1 MHQCLKPNWRTLRA
15 EERKKL
21 IPGSIV
27 ALKGGRHGKYCADEG
42 NKIKCNRGGIGPWE
56 KFKVVDAGSGRIGLK
71 GGKNGFRKF
80 CADEGN
86 TIKCN
91 RGGIGPWEKFQ
102 VHKAGHGKIA
112 LRGGRHR
119 KVCADEGN
127 TVKCN
132 RGGIGPWEKFTVK
145 CLSGSCKKKKS
156 KQRSGAYYQMKKG
169 SCCCPAADR
178 ITSHKDC
185 KKAHDALG
193 LDRSKTWTGQHGGIP
208 GGCSTKHWGAGG
220 FLHWETSGKS
230 GKARGDLTPICKKSS
245 DFVVFEGQGHCR
257 HGQIYASRAWE
268 LAPASNGRK
277 GFNTPEYKA
286 WVQEAW
292 RRCLKKHSGVKFV
305 SAWTDAGYRCY
316 TAKACKPNGGG
327 GTRSWKWLN

>member
-1 MHQCLKPNWRTLRA
+1 
-15 EERKKL
+15 
-21 IPGSIV
+21 
-27 ALKGGRHGKYCADEG
+27 
-42 NKIKCNRGGIGPWE
+42 
-56 KFKVVDAGSGRIGLK
+56 
-71 GGKNGFRKF
+71 
-80 CADEGN
+80 
-86 TIKCN
+86 
-91 RGGIGPWEKFQ
+91 
-102 VHKAGHGKIA
+102 
-112 LRGGRHR
+112 
-119 KVCADEGN
+119 
-127 TVKCN
+127 
-132 RGGIGPWEKFTVK
+132 VK
-145 CLSGSCKKKKS
+145 CLSGSRKKKS
-156 KQRSGAYYQMKKG
+156 GPYYQMKKG
-169 SCCCPAADR
+169 SAGCPEADR

-185 KKAHDALG
+185 EKAHDALG
-193 LDRSKTWTGQHGGIP
+193 LHRGRQWHGNTPAIP
-208 GGCSTKHWGAGG
+208 GGCTTRQERSHD
-220 FLHWETSGKS
+220 LHWNKRANGR
-230 GKARGDLTPICKKSS
+230 ARGDMTPICKKSS